1 MTDEPNVIRYWLVS
15 KWPADSE
22 RPVYLRFNL
31 QGDIEPTEKP
41 SLAMRYHD
49 EDTALAV
56 ASNLS
61 LPWFALPVD
70 FRRDAMVG
78 S

>member
-1 MTDEPNVIRYWLVS
+1 MSEDINVIRYWLVS
-15 KWPADSE
+15 KWPADSD

-31 QGDIEPTEKP
+31 RGDIEATTKP
-41 SLAMRYHD
+41 SLAMRYHNEHGAMD
-49 EDTALAV
+49 VAV
-56 ASNLS
+56 NLGM
-61 LPWFALPVD
+61 PWYAIAVD